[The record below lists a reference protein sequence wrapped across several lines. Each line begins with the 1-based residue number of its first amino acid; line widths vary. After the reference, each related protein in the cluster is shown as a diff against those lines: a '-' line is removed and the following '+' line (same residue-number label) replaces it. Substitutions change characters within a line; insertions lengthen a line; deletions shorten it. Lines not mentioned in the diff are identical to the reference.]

1 MEQIV
6 VLGGG
11 VAGCIAAAKLA
22 ATHHVILVEKQDKLG
37 GLLKD
42 VEFSGYRFDV
52 GVFLFGNDH
61 HLFRVFPGTRE
72 ICPTVLHNNQVLTP
86 DGRIDGYPFSLRNY
100 IRANGLFSGA
110 AILASL
116 FLHKIYSRHRND
128 FREWIQY
135 YLGSELYERS
145 GLRRYIERL
154 YCLPDTEIGLEF
166 ARYRLSKI
174 EEECGLR
181 INFIRML
188 KRYFLG
194 TEGIYHYP
202 CFVRPAG
209 GFPLLFSEI
218 ERQLTDAGVTILYNT
233 ERLNVIKTYNG
244 MLVCTG
250 GNEYQ
255 CSRVVSTIPIPATA
269 EAFGLEVIGDFP
281 TMTLQTLCYELDGE
295 PNFTSPTLY
304 NFTQNE
310 HWKRLTVF
318 SRFYGKQYGKHYF
331 SIESTTPEGNTAH
344 IKELR
349 AGFERHAIQ
358 CRIFDGKFTYL
369 GTEETPNAYP
379 LYRAGYAESQEAVK
393 NRLRSIGVHLLGRQG
408 NFAYQT
414 SGEIAQHSAAVTG
427 ELQSR

>member
-22 ATHHVILVEKQDKLG
+22 ATHHVILIEKQDKLG

-42 VEFSGYRFDV
+42 VEFGKYRFDA
-52 GVFLFGNDH
+52 GVYLFASDH
-61 HLFRVFPGTRE
+61 HLFQVFPGTRDL
-72 ICPTVLHNNQVLTP
+72 CLKVVHNNQVLTP

-100 IRANGLFSGA
+100 IRANGLSSGA
-110 AILASL
+110 IALANL
-116 FLHKIYSRHRND
+116 FLHKIYSRRRSD

-135 YLGSELYERS
+135 YLGNELYERS
-145 GLRRYIERL
+145 GLRRYVERL

-181 INFIRML
+181 ANFVRML
-188 KRYFLG
+188 KTYFRG
-194 TEGIYHYP
+194 TEGTYYYS
-202 CFVRPAG
+202 CFVRPAS
-209 GFPLLFSEI
+209 GFPLLFNQV

-233 ERLNVIKTYNG
+233 GRLTVSKTSSG
-244 MLVCTG
+244 ILVRTG
-250 GNEYQ
+250 NSEYL

-269 EAFGLEVIGDFP
+269 QAFGMEDTGDFP

-304 NFTQNE
+304 NFTLDEQ
-310 HWKRLTVF
+310 WKRLTVF
-318 SRFYGKQYGKHYF
+318 SRFYGKQFGKHYF
-331 SIESTTPEGNTAH
+331 SVESTTPQGSTAH
-344 IKELR
+344 IEKLR
-349 AGFERHAIQ
+349 AGFERHVIQ
-358 CRIFDGKFTYL
+358 RRIFDGRFTYL

-379 LYRAGYAESQEAVK
+379 LYRAGYAESQEAIK
-393 NRLRSIGVHLLGRQG
+393 NRLRSRGIHLLGRQG

-414 SGEIAQHSAAVTG
+414 SGEIAKHSAVVAG
-427 ELQSR
+427 ELQNS